1 MSIRP
6 PRWQA
11 DLALAAMAFVWGA
24 TFVLVKNALADVSP
38 TLFLA
43 LRFTIAA
50 LVLAAA
56 LRPAKAQWSRRALR
70 GGLVVGVFLCTGY
83 VLQTAGLLFTTPAK
97 SGFLTGL
104 YIPMVPLMAGLVYRS
119 VPQTSEWIG
128 ALVAAAGLV
137 LLTWPEELASLN
149 RGDILTVGCAV
160 AFGFHLMAIDRYSK
174 REDYRLI
181 ALGQI
186 TTAAIAC
193 WVFAP
198 VLDTPVFMRWSAGAG
213 AALAVTSLLA
223 TALAFLLMTWAQ
235 QYTTPTR
242 AAVILALEP
251 VFAWIASSLWAG
263 ERLSNRAA
271 GGAML
276 ILAGILLAE
285 LKPLGKRT
293 HQEA

>member
-1 MSIRP
+1 MSAP

-11 DLALAAMAFVWGA
+11 DLALAGMALIWGA
-24 TFVLVKNALADVSP
+24 TFVLVKNALTDVSP

-43 LRFTIAA
+43 MRFTIAA
-50 LVLAAA
+50 LVLGAV
-56 LRPAKAQWSRRALR
+56 LRPRKMQWSRRALH
-70 GGLVVGVFLCTGY
+70 GALVVGLFLCAGY

-104 YIPMVPLMAGLVYRS
+104 YIPLVPLFAGLVYRS

-128 ALVAAAGLV
+128 ALVAAVGLV
-137 LLTWPEELASLN
+137 LLTWPGEVAKLN
-149 RGDILTVGCAV
+149 RGDILTTGCAA
-160 AFGFHLMAIDRYSK
+160 AFGFHLMAIDHYTK

-181 ALGQI
+181 AMGQI
-186 TTAAIAC
+186 AVAAAAC
-193 WVFAP
+193 WFFAP
-198 VLDTPVFMRWSAGAG
+198 VLDAPVFVRWSVPVM
-213 AALAVTSLLA
+213 AALAVTSLFA

-235 QYTTPTR
+235 QYTSPTR

-251 VFAWIASSLWAG
+251 VFAWMASFMWAG
-263 ERLSNRAA
+263 ERLSTRAA
-271 GGAML
+271 SGAAL